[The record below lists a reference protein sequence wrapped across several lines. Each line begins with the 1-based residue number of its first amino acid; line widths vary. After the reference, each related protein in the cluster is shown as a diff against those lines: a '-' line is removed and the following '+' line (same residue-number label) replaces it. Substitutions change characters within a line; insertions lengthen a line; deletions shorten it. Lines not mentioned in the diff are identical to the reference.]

1 MLFATWY
8 LPMGMLIG
16 LASAAPVGP
25 VNLLVIQR
33 ALSRS
38 TASALTVGLGGAL
51 GDGLFAI
58 VAAFGLGAVTGML
71 DAHDTVLRIVG
82 GLVMLGFSIVVW
94 RAAPRLGG
102 ASVTSGRRVALLAFT
117 MTLTNPATLL
127 FFFGSFGAIGFVG
140 IGHDTAPHRINAALI
155 VTGVLAGSMLW
166 WLFVTTLARRLR
178 DRIAD
183 RHLIILNHATAV
195 ALALFGVAAIVA
207 GVSPK

>member
-1 MLFATWY
+1 MPFATWY
-8 LPMGMLIG
+8 LPMGLLIG

-38 TASALTVGLGGAL
+38 TASALAVGFGGAL
-51 GDGLFAI
+51 GDCVFAV
-58 VAAFGLGAVTGML
+58 VAAFGLGAITGLL
-71 DAHDTVLRIVG
+71 DAHDAVLRIVG

-102 ASVTSGRRVALLAFT
+102 GTATSGRQVALLAFT

-127 FFFGSFGAIGFVG
+127 FFFGSFGAIGFTG
-140 IGHDTAPHRINAALI
+140 IGHDNAAHRINAALI
-155 VTGVLAGSMLW
+155 VAGVLVGSMLW
-166 WLFVTTLARRLR
+166 WLFVATLARRLR

-183 RHLIILNHATAV
+183 RHLTILNHATAV

-207 GVSPK
+207 GVSA